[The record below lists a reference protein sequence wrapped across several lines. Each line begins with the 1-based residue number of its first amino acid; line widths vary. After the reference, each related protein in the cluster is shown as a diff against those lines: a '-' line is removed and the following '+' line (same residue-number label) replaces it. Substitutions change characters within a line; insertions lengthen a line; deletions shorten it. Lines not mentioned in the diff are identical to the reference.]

1 MNWPKPLRRIWSG
14 WAVLWLGL
22 TTIPIASTIVVLGYL
37 GCTDH
42 QLQWMARLWARLL
55 IYGAGCPVSLE
66 GQENITPGETYIF
79 AGNHSSALDIPA
91 LLAVL
96 PSNFRWIAKKELFE
110 IPIFGPSLRAA
121 GYIPID
127 RGDHRKA
134 MQSIVEAV
142 GRIKAGASVLI
153 FPEGTR
159 SMDGQL
165 LPFKSGGFMLALRS
179 GRPVVPLAVIGSNQ
193 ACKPKSL
200 LLNPGRIK
208 VVLGKPIPTQGLKSG
223 DREAL
228 SEQTRQAVQALL
240 DQHSRQG

>member
-1 MNWPKPLRRIWSG
+1 MNWPKPLRRLWSA

-22 TTIPIASTIVVLGYL
+22 NTIPIASTIVLLGAL
-37 GCTDH
+37 GFSDSR
-42 QLQWMARLWARLL
+42 LQSLARLWARLL

-66 GQENITPGETYIF
+66 GQENLVPGETYIF
-79 AGNHSSALDIPA
+79 AANHSSALDIPA

-96 PSNFRWIAKKELFE
+96 PSNFRWIAKKELFG
-110 IPIFGPSLRAA
+110 IPVFGPSLKAA

-127 RGDHRKA
+127 RGDLRKA
-134 MQSIVEAV
+134 MESILLAVE
-142 GRIKAGASVLI
+142 RIKAGASVLI

-159 SMDGQL
+159 SVDGQL

-200 LLNPGRIK
+200 LLNPRRIR
-208 VVLGKPIPTQGLKSG
+208 VVLGQPIPTQGLKPG
-223 DREAL
+223 DREQL

-240 DQHSRQG
+240 QEHSRQG

>member
-1 MNWPKPLRRIWSG
+1 MNWPKPLLRLWSG
-14 WAVLWLGL
+14 WCILWLGL
-22 TTIPIASTIVVLGYL
+22 TTVPIASAIVVLGYL
-37 GCTDH
+37 GRKDH

-110 IPIFGPSLRAA
+110 IPIFGPSLKAA

-134 MQSIVEAV
+134 MQSIIEAV

-179 GRPVVPLAVIGSNQ
+179 GRPVVPLAVIGSNR

-200 LLNPGRIK
+200 LINPRRIK
-208 VVLGKPIPTQGLKSG
+208 VVLGKPIPTQGLKPG

-228 SEQTRQAVQALL
+228 CEQTRLAVQALL
-240 DQHSRQG
+240 DAHSPQG